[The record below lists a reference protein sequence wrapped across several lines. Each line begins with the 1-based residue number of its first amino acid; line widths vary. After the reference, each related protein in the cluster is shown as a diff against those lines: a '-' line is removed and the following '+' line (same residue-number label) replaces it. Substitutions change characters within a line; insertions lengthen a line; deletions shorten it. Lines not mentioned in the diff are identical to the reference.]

1 MIICIFLFLLILG
14 LILKLCKKGYYE
26 GICLASIFLFIIPM
40 NSNLIPGVK
49 FFILVLFV
57 LFIFLILNKTTIKL
71 DRKLKLLLVY
81 YCFYSIV
88 LIFIDDL
95 SLIFQIKQFIKTFI
109 SQFLF
114 GLLLWY
120 AFSSINQIQKY
131 ILLLEKITFFLCIC
145 GIVEYVL
152 KFNFISHLFGVTYLE
167 GVLSF
172 VTEDRGI
179 LSGRIAGTTVHPL
192 NWGQWM
198 GVLFMF
204 FFIERKY
211 IAGFKF
217 VLLEFLCFLNVFLT
231 GSRSALLPIIIF
243 LVFPLK
249 QMKVRNKL
257 KIIVS
262 ILCVF
267 LFTTQ
272 LIPQEMYQKMK
283 SFIGATVFFWDQEKS
298 ENADIHGSSI
308 DLRLDQLIG
317 VFFLTESNVL
327 TGQGYGYQYFIQ
339 SKDPYIEKVM
349 FGFES
354 IVLNKILEQGL
365 IGLVLY
371 LIFFILFWRIAV
383 CNTERE
389 EYWLLFGFINT
400 YLLSLILTGERASF
414 WIFFACYIIIL
425 KDKSMRELLK

>member
-1 MIICIFLFLLILG
+1 M
-14 LILKLCKKGYYE
+14 
-26 GICLASIFLFIIPM
+26 
-40 NSNLIPGVK
+40 
-49 FFILVLFV
+49 
-57 LFIFLILNKTTIKL
+57 
-71 DRKLKLLLVY
+71 
-81 YCFYSIV
+81 
-88 LIFIDDL
+88 
-95 SLIFQIKQFIKTFI
+95 
-109 SQFLF
+109 
-114 GLLLWY
+114 
-120 AFSSINQIQKY
+120 
-131 ILLLEKITFFLCIC
+131 
-145 GIVEYVL
+145 L

-267 LFTTQ
+267 
-272 LIPQEMYQKMK
+272 
-283 SFIGATVFFWDQEKS
+283 
-298 ENADIHGSSI
+298 
-308 DLRLDQLIG
+308 
-317 VFFLTESNVL
+317 
-327 TGQGYGYQYFIQ
+327 
-339 SKDPYIEKVM
+339 
-349 FGFES
+349 
-354 IVLNKILEQGL
+354 
-365 IGLVLY
+365 
-371 LIFFILFWRIAV
+371 
-383 CNTERE
+383 
-389 EYWLLFGFINT
+389 
-400 YLLSLILTGERASF
+400 YLLLN
-414 WIFFACYIIIL
+414 
-425 KDKSMRELLK
+425 

>member
-1 MIICIFLFLLILG
+1 MC
-14 LILKLCKKGYYE
+14 
-26 GICLASIFLFIIPM
+26 
-40 NSNLIPGVK
+40 
-49 FFILVLFV
+49 
-57 LFIFLILNKTTIKL
+57 
-71 DRKLKLLLVY
+71 
-81 YCFYSIV
+81 
-88 LIFIDDL
+88 
-95 SLIFQIKQFIKTFI
+95 
-109 SQFLF
+109 
-114 GLLLWY
+114 
-120 AFSSINQIQKY
+120 
-131 ILLLEKITFFLCIC
+131 
-145 GIVEYVL
+145 
-152 KFNFISHLFGVTYLE
+152 
-167 GVLSF
+167 
-172 VTEDRGI
+172 
-179 LSGRIAGTTVHPL
+179 
-192 NWGQWM
+192 
-198 GVLFMF
+198 
-204 FFIERKY
+204 
-211 IAGFKF
+211 
-217 VLLEFLCFLNVFLT
+217 
-231 GSRSALLPIIIF
+231 
-243 LVFPLK
+243 
-249 QMKVRNKL
+249 
-257 KIIVS
+257 
-262 ILCVF
+262 F

-308 DLRLDQLIG
+308 DLRLDQLTG

>member
-1 MIICIFLFLLILG
+1 MLI
-14 LILKLCKKGYYE
+14 
-26 GICLASIFLFIIPM
+26 
-40 NSNLIPGVK
+40 
-49 FFILVLFV
+49 
-57 LFIFLILNKTTIKL
+57 
-71 DRKLKLLLVY
+71 Y

-88 LIFIDDL
+88 LILIDDL

-120 AFSSINQIQKY
+120 AFSSINQIHKY
-131 ILLLEKITFFLCIC
+131 ILLLGKITFFLCVC
-145 GIVEYVL
+145 GIVEYVF
-152 KFNFISHLFGVTYLE
+152 KFNFISHLFRVTYLE
-167 GVLSF
+167 GALSF
-172 VTEDRGI
+172 VVEDRGI
-179 LSGRIAGTTVHPL
+179 LSGRVAGTTAHPL

-198 GVLFMF
+198 GVLLMF

-217 VLLEFLCFLNVFLT
+217 VLLESLCFLNVFLT

-257 KIIVS
+257 KIIGS

-267 LFTTQ
+267 LFSNQ
-272 LIPQEMYQKMK
+272 LIPQETCQKMK

-298 ENADIHGSSI
+298 KNADIHGSSI
-308 DLRLDQLIG
+308 DLRFDQLAG

-339 SKDPYIEKVM
+339 SKDPDIEKVM

-365 IGLVLY
+365 IGLILY
-371 LIFFILFWRIAV
+371 VIFFILFWRIAV
-383 CNTERE
+383 CNAEKE
-389 EYWLLFGFINT
+389 EYWLLFGFINA

-414 WIFFACYIIIL
+414 WIFFACYVIIL
-425 KDKSMRELLK
+425 KDRSMRGLLK

>member
-1 MIICIFLFLLILG
+1 M
-14 LILKLCKKGYYE
+14 
-26 GICLASIFLFIIPM
+26 
-40 NSNLIPGVK
+40 
-49 FFILVLFV
+49 
-57 LFIFLILNKTTIKL
+57 
-71 DRKLKLLLVY
+71 
-81 YCFYSIV
+81 
-88 LIFIDDL
+88 
-95 SLIFQIKQFIKTFI
+95 
-109 SQFLF
+109 
-114 GLLLWY
+114 
-120 AFSSINQIQKY
+120 
-131 ILLLEKITFFLCIC
+131 
-145 GIVEYVL
+145 L

-308 DLRLDQLIG
+308 DLRLDQLTG

-339 SKDPYIEKVM
+339 SKDC
-349 FGFES
+349 
-354 IVLNKILEQGL
+354 L
-365 IGLVLY
+365 LY
-371 LIFFILFWRIAV
+371 TSPSPRD
-383 CNTERE
+383 R
-389 EYWLLFGFINT
+389 G
-400 YLLSLILTGERASF
+400 
-414 WIFFACYIIIL
+414 
-425 KDKSMRELLK
+425 